1 MEMRRRI
8 LKIPVEN
15 IDNVGQRLLHRLS
28 TAESTDSGYSGR
40 DSVSS
45 SMAYS
50 PDLQV
55 SVFEEFFAAVG

>member
-8 LKIPVEN
+8 LKIPIEN
-15 IDNVGQRLLHRLS
+15 IDNVGQRLLLRLS
-28 TAESTDSGYSGR
+28 TAESTDSGY
-40 DSVSS
+40 

>member
-1 MEMRRRI
+1 MRRRI
-8 LKIPVEN
+8 LKIPIEN
-15 IDNVGQRLLHRLS
+15 IDNVGQRLLLRLS
-28 TAESTDSGYSGR
+28 TAESTDSGY
-40 DSVSS
+40 

>member
-8 LKIPVEN
+8 LKIPIEN
-15 IDNVGQRLLHRLS
+15 IDNVGQRLLLRLS

-55 SVFEEFFAAVG
+55 SLFEEFFAAVG